1 MLRISLKL
9 YKTNML
15 CCDPPLRHFVILGV
29 TFCHFYFSFELRV
42 GINEASWKKEIN
54 FKKKKGM
61 KKEMTNLLGMWCIE
75 TILDQ
80 K

>member
-1 MLRISLKL
+1 M
-9 YKTNML
+9 
-15 CCDPPLRHFVILGV
+15 
-29 TFCHFYFSFELRV
+29 

-54 FKKKKGM
+54 FKEKKGM
-61 KKEMTNLLGMWCIE
+61 KKEMTNSLGMWCIE

>member
-1 MLRISLKL
+1 M
-9 YKTNML
+9 
-15 CCDPPLRHFVILGV
+15 
-29 TFCHFYFSFELRV
+29 